1 MTHLIITLLMV
12 TTSTKSLSKL
22 DNMEPRECTIEFIY
36 PGETSIYEVQLVN
49 YQPPYR
55 HSKWLFTMMINGSPY
70 FSYQLENDEELFIM
84 IGKQALHAT
93 TINITY
99 KDDKK
104 D

>member
-1 MTHLIITLLMV
+1 MIHLIITLLMV

-22 DNMEPRECTIEFIY
+22 DNMEPRECTIEFTY
-36 PGETSIYEVQLVN
+36 PGETSIYMVELVN

-55 HSKWLFTMMINGSPY
+55 HSKWLFTMMVKGSPY

-84 IGKQALHAT
+84 IGKMTMNAT
-93 TINITY
+93 SIDITY